1 MNDRHI
7 PMQRY
12 CIGWDVVRAGDGRP
26 VSHRSSDSARLSRFV
41 GPKMSFP
48 IVVTSCAGSR
58 VYHHW

>member
-1 MNDRHI
+1 MNDTSLCRDTALGGMWCA
-7 PMQRY
+7 P
-12 CIGWDVVRAGDGRP
+12 GDGRP